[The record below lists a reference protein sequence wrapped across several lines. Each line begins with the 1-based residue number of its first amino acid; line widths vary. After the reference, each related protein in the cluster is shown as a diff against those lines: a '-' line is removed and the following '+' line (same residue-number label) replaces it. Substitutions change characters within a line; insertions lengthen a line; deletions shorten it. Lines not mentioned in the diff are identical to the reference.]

1 MKFLLIAAA
10 MNLQIQYPS
19 EAICKQALAEVIQN
33 DSSAICIPAGE
44 NQQEQ
49 TINTFLNFVN
59 KLQSQSETTQ

>member
-10 MNLQIQYPS
+10 MNLQIQYSS

-33 DSSAICIPAGE
+33 DPSAICIPAGE

-49 TINTFLNFVN
+49 TINTFLN
-59 KLQSQSETTQ
+59 L